1 MPCGRVARA
10 SENLPRMR
18 CANDFDQLMND
29 SNRQQLIDAA
39 HLLRPM
45 LNELV
50 FLGGAVTGLLL
61 TDTAAGDPRATM
73 DVDAIAEISTY
84 AEYVQFGARLGD
96 LGFSEDATEGA
107 PVCRWVRQSV
117 ILDLM
122 PLDESILGFSNRWYR
137 AAIPAAETHRIA
149 AELDV
154 RIVPAPYFIATKLDA
169 FRGRGQGDIVA
180 SKDLED
186 IVSVLD
192 GRPTLIAE
200 VEKSPAELIVFLR
213 AGIGSLLASPRIEDA
228 LAGYLLPDAASQSRI
243 RLVLE
248 RLHRL
253 ALL

>member
-1 MPCGRVARA
+1 
-10 SENLPRMR
+10 MR

-149 AELDV
+149 ADLDV
-154 RIVPAPYFIATKLDA
+154 RIVPAPYFIATKLEA

-200 VEKSPAELIVFLR
+200 IEKSPAELVVFLR

>member
-1 MPCGRVARA
+1 
-10 SENLPRMR
+10 
-18 CANDFDQLMND
+18 
-29 SNRQQLIDAA
+29 
-39 HLLRPM
+39 
-45 LNELV
+45 
-50 FLGGAVTGLLL
+50 
-61 TDTAAGDPRATM
+61 M
-73 DVDAIAEISTY
+73 DIDAIAEISTY

-149 AELDV
+149 ADLDV
-154 RIVPAPYFIATKLDA
+154 RIVSAPYFIATKLEA

-192 GRPTLIAE
+192 GRPTLIVE
-200 VEKSPAELIVFLR
+200 VENSPAELIAFLR

-228 LAGYLLPDAASQSRI
+228 LAGYLPPDAASQSRI

-248 RLHRL
+248 RLDRL

>member
-1 MPCGRVARA
+1 
-10 SENLPRMR
+10 
-18 CANDFDQLMND
+18 MND

-149 AELDV
+149 ADLDV
-154 RIVPAPYFIATKLDA
+154 RIVPAPYFIATKLEA

-192 GRPTLIAE
+192 GRPTLIA
-200 VEKSPAELIVFLR
+200 
-213 AGIGSLLASPRIEDA
+213 
-228 LAGYLLPDAASQSRI
+228 
-243 RLVLE
+243 
-248 RLHRL
+248 
-253 ALL
+253 